1 MPEIYEFPN
10 SRPERPRVLPDPPA
24 APRRADRRNGVDVPF
39 LVLTLLL
46 LAVGLVMLLS
56 ASYAM
61 AYFETVT
68 ESGDAQPMHY
78 FITQA
83 IYAVFGIVALVI
95 VSFIPLSFMRKL
107 SIPSVILALILLLL
121 VLYTGLTGNGAVRWI
136 RVGPITIQPSE
147 LVKAAVILA
156 FADWACRFGP
166 ERMRTFKFGVLP
178 FLGVLVV
185 FSGLLLRQPH
195 LSATII
201 ILGVG
206 AIMMFAGGTRW
217 YWFAIAAVLGLMLV
231 LYLRGHAD
239 WVMEKAEDSYMFQRI
254 AAWLDPE
261 SQKLG
266 YGWQII
272 QSLYAIG
279 SGGLLGLGLGNSR
292 QKYLYLPEAQNDYIF
307 SIICEELGLV
317 GAVLILLLFAVL
329 ILRGFWLALQCKDQ
343 FNRMMVIGFTGLIAI
358 QVFLNVGVVTNL
370 LPSTGISLP
379 FFSSGGTALIVQLA
393 EGIRA
398 AGRILREFRPDA
410 VLGTGGYV
418 CCPVLIAASRRGI
431 PTLLHEANALPGL
444 TTRLLEKSTDQLMVA
459 FEESRAYYREPDKV
473 VCTGMPVR
481 SGFRGRSRVEARRS
495 LGIPEDLPLILS
507 FGGSLGAARMNEA
520 LSAVAAKQEH
530 EPRFRLIHATGGGE
544 EGCAA
549 MLRRMAELGAAE
561 PRFTRLV
568 PYLYDMPAAMAAADL
583 VVCRAG
589 ASTLGELAAA
599 GKAAILI
606 PYPHATGNH
615 QEKNARIPESRGAAL
630 LLRDG
635 DCSAESLSAAI
646 AGLLEDPSRLP
657 EMGEK
662 MHSLDR
668 ADALDAIVAQ
678 ILRLTEKNET

>member
-1 MPEIYEFPN
+1 M
-10 SRPERPRVLPDPPA
+10 R
-24 APRRADRRNGVDVPF
+24 F
-39 LVLTLLL
+39 LFT
-46 LAVGLVMLLS
+46 
-56 ASYAM
+56 
-61 AYFETVT
+61 
-68 ESGDAQPMHY
+68 
-78 FITQA
+78 
-83 IYAVFGIVALVI
+83 
-95 VSFIPLSFMRKL
+95 
-107 SIPSVILALILLLL
+107 
-121 VLYTGLTGNGAVRWI
+121 
-136 RVGPITIQPSE
+136 
-147 LVKAAVILA
+147 
-156 FADWACRFGP
+156 C
-166 ERMRTFKFGVLP
+166 
-178 FLGVLVV
+178 
-185 FSGLLLRQPH
+185 
-195 LSATII
+195 
-201 ILGVG
+201 
-206 AIMMFAGGTRW
+206 GGTGGHINP
-217 YWFAIAAVLGLMLV
+217 AVAAAQRLKKLMPDCEVLFV
-231 LYLRGHAD
+231 
-239 WVMEKAEDSYMFQRI
+239 
-254 AAWLDPE
+254 
-261 SQKLG
+261 
-266 YGWQII
+266 
-272 QSLYAIG
+272 
-279 SGGLLGLGLGNSR
+279 
-292 QKYLYLPEAQNDYIF
+292 
-307 SIICEELGLV
+307 
-317 GAVLILLLFAVL
+317 
-329 ILRGFWLALQCKDQ
+329 
-343 FNRMMVIGFTGLIAI
+343 
-358 QVFLNVGVVTNL
+358 
-370 LPSTGISLP
+370 
-379 FFSSGGTALIVQLA
+379 GTADNMEMDLVPREGFPIRAIPAGNLHRSLKPKELLHNLRSGALLA